1 MDRELKQALAEMETR
16 IYLRLEATETKLLTA
31 FHDWAQTY
39 EVRARGTSNAVRNF
53 DERLGIIEERLGKL
67 ERRNGGKQ

>member
-31 FHDWAQTY
+31 FHDWAQTNR
-39 EVRARGTSNAVRNF
+39 E
-53 DERLGIIEERLGKL
+53 DRLGKL